1 MAFKLHGSLNPHGGP
16 VLYRGIIANT
26 VTITELDAVIL
37 DTDGFVALGTAD
49 VALLGHVIGLS
60 DKNGVGLSTTGVA
73 GAAMGSFA
81 GTFLTAAA
89 NETTGG
95 QVRAEVDISQLTLYS
110 AETAGALASTGGS
123 DQAGV
128 YFNLTDEDTIDETT
142 VSDTACQYHSWGV
155 DPLTTTRVVVNIFE
169 SSVFTTAS

>member
-26 VTITELDAVIL
+26 VTITELDAVVL
-37 DTDGFVALGTAD
+37 DTDGFIALGTAGA
-49 VALLGHVIGLS
+49 ALLGHVIGLS
-60 DKNGVGLSTTGVA
+60 DKNGVGLNTTGVA

-110 AETAGALASTGGS
+110 ATPDAALADTPGS

-128 YFNLTDEDTIDETT
+128 YFDLKNEYSIDETT
-142 VSDTACQYHSWGV
+142 VSDSAAQYHSWGV
-155 DPLTTTRVVVNIFE
+155 DPLTTTSVVVNIFK
-169 SSVFTTAS
+169 SSVFNTA